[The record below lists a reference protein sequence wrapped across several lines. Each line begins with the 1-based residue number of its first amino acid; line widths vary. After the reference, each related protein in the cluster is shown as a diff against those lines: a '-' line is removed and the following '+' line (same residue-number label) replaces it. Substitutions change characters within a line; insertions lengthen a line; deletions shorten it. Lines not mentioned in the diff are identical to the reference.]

1 MRVAAYQAPLLPPAS
16 LELALRLV
24 RERVD
29 WCESEG
35 VEILCC
41 PEGLLGGLAD
51 YAPRPAAIAI
61 DAGHLEA
68 VLAPLA
74 SDSVTTIVGFTEID
88 RDDRLYNS
96 AAILHK
102 GLVVGLYRKL
112 HPAIHTSVY
121 EPGDKLPIFTIGEL
135 TFGILICRDS
145 TYREP
150 ARIMAAQ
157 GAAALFVPTNTGMP
171 PSKGGAELV
180 ADARNGDIARAI
192 ENSVS
197 VVRADVAGRA
207 GDLVAYGTS
216 GIVDRNGTVPVRGAA
231 ARGRPRCCGHRDCP
245 PRPFTAHPPA
255 ASHAADLTFQN
266 FITTCRPLRSRL
278 TNGPI
283 VTLLEGW
290 LDVPALYTV
299 TLFVRKW
306 SITPPTTAPTEIAA

>member
-121 EPGDKLPIFTIGEL
+121 EPGDKLPIFAIGEL

-207 GDLVAYGTS
+207 GDLMAYGSS
-216 GIVDRNGTVPVRGAA
+216 GIVDRNGTVLCAA
-231 ARGRPRCCGHRDCP
+231 QQLEADLVVADIETAHRDP
-245 PRPFTAHPPA
+245 SLLISLPRATRQISRFKTSSRPA
-255 ASHAADLTFQN
+255 GRCD
-266 FITTCRPLRSRL
+266 
-278 TNGPI
+278 
-283 VTLLEGW
+283 
-290 LDVPALYTV
+290 PA
-299 TLFVRKW
+299 
-306 SITPPTTAPTEIAA
+306 